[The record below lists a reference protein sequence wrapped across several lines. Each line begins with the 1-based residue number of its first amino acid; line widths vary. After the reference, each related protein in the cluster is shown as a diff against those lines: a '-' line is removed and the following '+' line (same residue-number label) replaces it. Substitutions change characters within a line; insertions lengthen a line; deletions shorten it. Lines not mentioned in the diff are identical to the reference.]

1 MFAEADTSQG
11 FQIIVDTCLFFE
23 IIRTDASNVVNLFH
37 HVGATTFTHSQS

>member
-23 IIRTDASNVVNLFH
+23 ITRIHASNVDIFISSCERNYV
-37 HVGATTFTHSQS
+37 HS